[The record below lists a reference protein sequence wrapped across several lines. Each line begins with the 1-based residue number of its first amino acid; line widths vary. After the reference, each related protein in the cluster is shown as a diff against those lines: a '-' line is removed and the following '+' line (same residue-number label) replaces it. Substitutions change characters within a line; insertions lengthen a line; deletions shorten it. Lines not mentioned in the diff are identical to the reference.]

1 MLKALHL
8 IQSTSS
14 CEHNIF
20 FQFRENAL
28 DNVNETPSNDEDEP
42 KMFKRTPGRRRRR
55 RRRRRR
61 FLRIRG
67 RRIKER
73 IKKIGKGLKKVCEFV
88 KNVKNKSKCWHKE
101 LGSFPLGEFV
111 CANQFDYWKTSLRRE
126 TEAVV
131 RGLPLT
137 TEFSLPLKVFS
148 EF

>member
-8 IQSTSS
+8 RQSTSS

-20 FQFRENAL
+20 FQFRENTL

-61 FLRIRG
+61 FLRIRVRG

-73 IKKIGKGLKKVCEFV
+73 IKKVGKVLKKVCEFV

-101 LGSFPLGEFV
+101 LGT
-111 CANQFDYWKTSLRRE
+111 NQFDIGKL
-126 TEAVV
+126 A
-131 RGLPLT
+131 
-137 TEFSLPLKVFS
+137 
-148 EF
+148 